1 MNIIICGAGKVG
13 FTIAKILSEQGHSIT
28 IIDQSSDDI
37 QKIDET
43 LDVKSIVGKATYPS
57 ILEKAN
63 ASEADMIIAV
73 TRNDEINMLICQIA
87 FSIFNV
93 QKKIARI
100 RSQDYLNPKFTKVY
114 NKENLPIDVIISPE
128 IEIAKSIQRKLEAP
142 GALDN
147 VPFANNN
154 IRLLEILIN
163 EKCPL
168 KDIKINEITK
178 KFPNLNANIIG
189 VIRNDKFVIIKKAS
203 IMKENDKAY
212 VIINA
217 SQMKETLI
225 AFGHNEK
232 ISNKILIVGGGNIG
246 FNLAKNLEESFDS
259 ARVKIIEKDKKRA
272 EYIASELSD
281 TIVINGDALDEEV
294 LIEANIDEAQTVLA
308 LTNDDE
314 DNLMV
319 SVLVEKFVK
328 DESDLNE
335 KRTMSLINK
344 PNYGLLQSSL
354 KIDDFIDP
362 RMNTVSSI
370 LKHIHKGTIENAYS
384 ILNGEYEIIEAE
396 IIESSE
402 LINKELKNSNLPDEI
417 RIGAVLRGA
426 DVVIPRSNFVF
437 KKEDIVVL
445 LAKKNFFNVVENMFR
460 ISSIW
465 LNELY

>member
-1 MNIIICGAGKVG
+1 MNIIICGAGRVG

-37 QKIDET
+37 QKIDDT
-43 LDVKSIVGKATYPS
+43 LDVKSIVGKGTYPS

-63 ASEADMIIAV
+63 AADADMIIAV

-93 QKKIARI
+93 PKKIARI

-128 IEIAKSIQRKLEAP
+128 IEIAKSLQRKLEAP

-147 VPFANNN
+147 VPFANNK
-154 IRLLEILIN
+154 IRLLEILIEAN
-163 EKCPL
+163 CPI
-168 KDIKINEITK
+168 KDIKLNELTK
-178 KFPNLNANIIG
+178 KFPKLNSNIMG
-189 VIRNDKFVIIKKAS
+189 VIRDDKFVLLKKTDV
-203 IMKENDKAY
+203 MLKDDKAY
-212 VIINA
+212 VVINA
-217 SQMKETLI
+217 SQMNETLT
-225 AFGHNEK
+225 AFGHTEK
-232 ISNKILIVGGGNIG
+232 ISNKILIIGGGNIG

-259 ARVKIIEKDKKRA
+259 ARVKIIEKDKERA
-272 EYIASELSD
+272 ELIASQLNN

-294 LIEANIDEAQTVLA
+294 LLEANLEEVQTVLA

-319 SVLVEKFVK
+319 SVLVEKFAK
-328 DESDLNE
+328 DNDELSD
-335 KRTMSLINK
+335 KRTMALINK
-344 PNYGLLQSSL
+344 PNYSLLQTSL

-384 ILNGEYEIIEAE
+384 VLNGEYEIIEAE
-396 IIESSE
+396 IIETSE
-402 LINKELKNSNLPDEI
+402 LVNKELKNSNLPDEI
-417 RIGAVLRGA
+417 RIGAVLRG
-426 DVVIPRSNFVF
+426 DEVIIPRSNFVF
-437 KKEDIVVL
+437 KKQDIVVL
-445 LAKKNFFNVVENMFR
+445 LAKKDFLHVVENMFR
-460 ISSIW
+460 ISSI
-465 LNELY
+465 